1 MRAIDLDVAT
11 LTMVKMRTKELI
23 RTPGRKPSN
32 DPGASIQRR
41 FCAGRAGRMQSVGKS
56 LFRAAL
62 EYVIRGVLRN

>member
-23 RTPGRKPSN
+23 RTPGRTFQSSWYRDSPTLLCR
-32 DPGASIQRR
+32 P
-41 FCAGRAGRMQSVGKS
+41 RMQSVGKS
-56 LFRAAL
+56 FFRAAL